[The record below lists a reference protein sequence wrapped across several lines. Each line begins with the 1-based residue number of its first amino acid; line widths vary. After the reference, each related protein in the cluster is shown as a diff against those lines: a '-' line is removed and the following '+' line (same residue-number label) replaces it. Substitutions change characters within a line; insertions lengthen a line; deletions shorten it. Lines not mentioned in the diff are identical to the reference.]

1 MYSRFPVSGG
11 KASQTRSS
19 VDQSN
24 RTVAP
29 VVEPRSSS
37 ANFFLPFYLTI
48 LDSCTSRCLIE
59 ANRSYSRI
67 WDSSMETSSLSKIT
81 KYAGG
86 EDSRRQVI
94 FGEEINEK
102 TRALLSKLPEQSSRV
117 GR

>member
-1 MYSRFPVSGG
+1 MYLRFPVSGG

-37 ANFFLPFYLTI
+37 ANFFLLFYLTI

-59 ANRSYSRI
+59 AGVIR
-67 WDSSMETSSLSKIT
+67 DSSMETSSLSKIT

-86 EDSRRQVI
+86 EDSRKQVI